1 MVYSGLGRLGKSRR
15 VGSRNRTCGSEVG
28 QHYIALV
35 LHHVSPTFGWAV
47 QYKLCRVRS
56 CALGDKGVPYITT
69 NDGRTIRYP
78 DPLIKVNDTIKV
90 DIETG
95 KASEFIKFDIGN
107 MCMVTG
113 EYIPALTSGLKVV
126 CRAQGM

>member
-1 MVYSGLGRLGKSRR
+1 MRA
-15 VGSRNRTCGSEVG
+15 TC
-28 QHYIALV
+28 A
-35 LHHVSPTFGWAV
+35 WAV

-107 MCMVTG
+107 LCMVTG
-113 EYIPALTSGLKVV
+113 EWTPDSFINWH
-126 CRAQGM
+126 